1 MLRVQDR
8 WPLDVPN
15 QRSLHVRPVP
25 RSGGIAMMAGVFSG
39 FAILQT
45 PLVVVLPAAA
55 LVAVSHLDDVYGLPI
70 PVRLGAQVA
79 AAAGVAFGA
88 LPAAAPP
95 SLVLVVIGIL
105 WVTNIYNFM
114 GGPHGL
120 AG

>member
-25 RSGGIAMMAGVFSG
+25 RSGGIAMMAGIFSG

-55 LVAVSHLDDVYGLPI
+55 LVAVSPLHHGHRPPI
-70 PVRLGAQVA
+70 PGRFRAPPPA
-79 AAAGVAFGA
+79 AARVAFRA
-88 LPAAAPP
+88 LPAVSLP
-95 SLVLVVIGIL
+95 SRRP
-105 WVTNIYNFM
+105 TR
-114 GGPHGL
+114 
-120 AG
+120 